1 MNKKDTI
8 IYPKRNELSTLKGN
22 TLSLNA
28 RKIYDFIYRKGIE
41 FYKNHNNNFGIYE
54 LNIYEIKQK
63 IGMNKTT
70 DHSMIIKELELIR
83 NVEFKTYDDKYFLS
97 FPILA
102 GFNLKADGTLEVAL
116 SQFLIRMILE
126 KKEPYYHF
134 VDELAYKPLKSKY
147 SKIILDLYFRYKS
160 NKNGI
165 PEMNINKFQDTMQYT
180 SGYKNNDI
188 ERFVLGQAQKELE
201 NYNNLILT
209 WEIEKVGRKWAN
221 IKLNIKEKSIIDTA
235 SKINIS
241 ANLLKAIEKSRKNR
255 FIESSYSQKAM
266 EKILQKYNEKD
277 IIKALGELYKYNSE
291 IKNFSKILTSKIEDI
306 KNSKMSK
313 INENQGYI
321 LGQEEV
327 ETPLKTNII
336 ESKKSDLDIEKEKVS
351 NLIRKSKLPTN
362 QRLFFLGQLNNIET
376 FESLEN
382 FKKIIEG
389 QIALV

>member
-41 FYKNHNNNFGIYE
+41 FYKNQNNNFGIYE
-54 LNIYEIKQK
+54 LNIYEIKQQ

-83 NVEFKTYDDKYFLS
+83 NVEFQTYDDKYFLS

-165 PEMNINKFQDTMQYT
+165 PQMDINKFQDTMQYT
-180 SGYKNNDI
+180 DGYKNNDI
-188 ERFVLGQAQKELE
+188 ERFVLGQAKKELE
-201 NYNNLILT
+201 NYNNLNLT
-209 WEIEKVGRKWAN
+209 WEIEKVGRKWST
-221 IKLNIKEKSIIDTA
+221 IKLNIKEKSRIDI
-235 SKINIS
+235 SSEINIS
-241 ANLLKAIEKSRKNR
+241 TKLLKTIEKSRQNH
-255 FIESSYSQKAM
+255 FINESYSQKAM
-266 EKILQKYNEKD
+266 EKLLQKYEEKD

-291 IKNFSKILTSKIEDI
+291 IKSFSKILTAKIEDI
-306 KNSKMSK
+306 KNSKMTK
-313 INENQGYI
+313 IKENQGYI
-321 LGQEEV
+321 LGREEV
-327 ETPLKTNII
+327 ETPLKIDII
-336 ESKKSDLDIEKEKVS
+336 EPKKFKLAERKEEIS
-351 NLIRKSKLPTN
+351 NLIRNSGLPTK
-362 QRLFFLGQLNNIET
+362 RRIFLMGQLGDIEN
-376 FESLEN
+376 LEDLEK
-382 FKKIIEG
+382 FKKSLDI
-389 QIALV
+389 

>member
-97 FPILA
+97 FPILS
-102 GFNLKADGTLEVAL
+102 GFNLKVDGTLEVAL
-116 SQFLIRMILE
+116 SQFLIRLIVE
-126 KKEPYYHF
+126 NKEPYYHF

-160 NKNGI
+160 NINGI
-165 PEMNINKFQDTMQYT
+165 PQMDINKFQDTMQYT
-180 SGYKNNDI
+180 KGYKNNDI
-188 ERFVLGQAQKELE
+188 ERFVLGQAKKELE

-209 WEIEKVGRKWAN
+209 WNIERVGRKWAS
-221 IKLNIKEKSIIDTA
+221 IKLNIKEKNIIDTIPVKQF
-235 SKINIS
+235 STK
-241 ANLLKAIEKSRKNR
+241 LLKAIEKSRKNR
-255 FIESSYSQKAM
+255 FIDDSYSQKAM
-266 EKILQKYNEKD
+266 EKILQKYEEKD

-291 IKNFSKILTSKIEDI
+291 IKNFSKILTAKIENI
-306 KNSKMSK
+306 KNSKMAK
-313 INENQGYI
+313 IKENQGYI

-327 ETPLKTNII
+327 EIPLKSDFI
-336 ESKKSDLDIEKEKVS
+336 ESRKSYLDIEKEKVS
-351 NLIRKSKLPTN
+351 NLIRNTGLPTERRIFLMGQLGEIENLEDLEKIKSK
-362 QRLFFLGQLNNIET
+362 IKKS
-376 FESLEN
+376 ES
-382 FKKIIEG
+382 
-389 QIALV
+389 

>member
-41 FYKNHNNNFGIYE
+41 FYKNQNNNFGIYE
-54 LNIYEIKQK
+54 LNIYEIKQQ

-83 NVEFKTYDDKYFLS
+83 NVEFQTYDDKYFLS

-102 GFNLKADGTLEVAL
+102 GFNLKADGALEVAL

-165 PEMNINKFQDTMQYT
+165 PQMDINKFQDTMQYT
-180 SGYKNNDI
+180 DGYKNNDI
-188 ERFVLGQAQKELE
+188 ERFVLGQAKKELE
-201 NYNNLILT
+201 NYNNLNLT
-209 WEIEKVGRKWAN
+209 WEIEKVGRKWST
-221 IKLNIKEKSIIDTA
+221 IKLNIKEKSRIDI
-235 SKINIS
+235 SPEINIS
-241 ANLLKAIEKSRKNR
+241 IKLLKTIEKSRKNH
-255 FIESSYSQKAM
+255 FVNESYSQKAM
-266 EKILQKYNEKD
+266 EKLLQKYEEKD

-291 IKNFSKILTSKIEDI
+291 IKSFSKILTAKIEDI
-306 KNSKMSK
+306 KNSKMAK
-313 INENQGYI
+313 IKENQGHT
-321 LGQEEV
+321 LGREGV
-327 ETPLKTNII
+327 ETPLKIDII
-336 ESKKSDLDIEKEKVS
+336 EPKKVKLTEKKEEIS
-351 NLIRKSKLPTN
+351 NLIRNSGLPTE
-362 QRLFFLGQLNNIET
+362 RRIFLMGQLGDIENLEDLEKFKNN
-376 FESLEN
+376 LE
-382 FKKIIEG
+382 
-389 QIALV
+389 

>member
-41 FYKNHNNNFGIYE
+41 FYKNQNNNFGIYE
-54 LNIYEIKQK
+54 LNIYEIKQQ

-165 PEMNINKFQDTMQYT
+165 PQMDINKFQDTMQYT
-180 SGYKNNDI
+180 DGYKNNDI
-188 ERFVLGQAQKELE
+188 ERFVLGQAKKELE
-201 NYNNLILT
+201 NYNNLNLT
-209 WEIEKVGRKWAN
+209 WEIEKVGRKWST
-221 IKLNIKEKSIIDTA
+221 IKLNIKEKSITDI
-235 SKINIS
+235 SPEINMS
-241 ANLLKAIEKSRKNR
+241 TKLLKVIEKSRKNQ
-255 FIESSYSQKAM
+255 FIDSSYSQKAM
-266 EKILQKYNEKD
+266 DKIIEKYDEKD
-277 IIKALGELYKYNSE
+277 IIKAFGELYKYNSE
-291 IKNFSKILTSKIEDI
+291 IKSFSKILTAKIEDI

-313 INENQGYI
+313 IKEVQGYT
-321 LGQEEV
+321 LGQEDV
-327 ETPLKTNII
+327 RTPFKNDFI
-336 ESKKSDLDIEKEKVS
+336 ESKKSDLDIEKEKIS
-351 NLIRKSKLPTN
+351 ILIKNSGLSTNKRINLMSKL
-362 QRLFFLGQLNNIET
+362 
-376 FESLEN
+376 SKLEN
-382 FKKIIEG
+382 SEELQKFKNSLDI
-389 QIALV
+389 

>member
-41 FYKNHNNNFGIYE
+41 FYKNQNNNFGIYE

-70 DHSMIIKELELIR
+70 DHSTIIKELELIR
-83 NVEFKTYDDKYFLS
+83 NVEFQTYDDKYFLS

-165 PEMNINKFQDTMQYT
+165 PQMDINKFQDTMQYT
-180 SGYKNNDI
+180 NGYKNNDI
-188 ERFVLGQAQKELE
+188 ERFVLGQAKKELE
-201 NYNNLILT
+201 NYNNLNLT
-209 WEIEKVGRKWAN
+209 WEIEKVGRKWST
-221 IKLNIKEKSIIDTA
+221 IKLNIKEKNMTDIQPE
-235 SKINIS
+235 INIS
-241 ANLLKAIEKSRKNR
+241 TKLLKTIEKSRQNC
-255 FIESSYSQKAM
+255 FVNEAYSQKAM
-266 EKILQKYNEKD
+266 EKLLQKYEEKD

-291 IKNFSKILTSKIEDI
+291 IKSFSKILTAKIEDI

-313 INENQGYI
+313 IKENKGYT
-321 LGQEEV
+321 LGQDKI
-327 ETPLKTNII
+327 ETTFKSDFTEP
-336 ESKKSDLDIEKEKVS
+336 KKSDLDFEKEKVS
-351 NLIRKSKLPTN
+351 NLIRNSDLRTN
-362 QRLFFLGQLNNIET
+362 KRMNLWSQLAEIQNLEDLEKFKNN
-376 FESLEN
+376 L
-382 FKKIIEG
+382 
-389 QIALV
+389 